1 MIVRFINN
9 KIQKF
14 EDVWIVD
21 DSTLESYRN
30 QLPDNDVRYL
40 ICDYNGLVIGLRQGN
55 KTTKRVFFDDR
66 FCLEETDDRIKRQLD
81 KFNKRWCHCLA

>member
-40 ICDYNGLVIGLRQGN
+40 MCDYNGFSNWV
-55 KTTKRVFFDDR
+55 KTR
-66 FCLEETDDRIKRQLD
+66 E
-81 KFNKRWCHCLA
+81 